1 MINSINC
8 GGIFDPVGLAKE
20 NKQLEK
26 DMSKSEFWLTQ
37 EKSSKIVRK
46 FEKNKKLLAEMEDLD
61 SQLSNLKTI
70 MKDENFASTD
80 NAAINLLRSLHQ
92 RLDILEQDTVLN
104 GPYDKLSAHLFLHSG
119 TGGVDAADWT
129 KMLLNMY
136 MKYAAKKGWQVSLI
150 DQTID
155 STGGIKSATLKID
168 GELAYGLLKAEKGVH
183 RLIRLSPFNA
193 QNLRQTSFALIEV
206 IPDMGDIKE
215 INLDDKELKIDVFR
229 ASGHGGQSVNTTDS
243 AVRITHLPTK
253 ISVSVQNERSQT
265 QNKETAL
272 KLLKHKVYLHNQ
284 EKRET
289 QERTLKGADQSGD
302 FGHQIRSYVM
312 HPYHQIKDHRSG
324 FITTQ
329 IKEVLEEGNL
339 DELINSVILYKK
351 DRSS

>member
-1 MINSINC
+1 M
-8 GGIFDPVGLAKE
+8 GLKKE

-26 DMSKSEFWLTQ
+26 KMSKSEFWQ
-37 EKSSKIVRK
+37 SQAKSSKIVRR
-46 FEKNKKLLAEMEDLD
+46 FEKTKKLLIEIEDLD
-61 SQLSNLKTI
+61 SQLSNLKTV
-70 MKDENFASTD
+70 MKEEDFVSTD
-80 NAAINLLRSLHQ
+80 DVAVDLLQSLRK
-92 RLDILEQDTVLN
+92 RLDILEQETVLN
-104 GPYDKLSAHLFLHSG
+104 GPYDKLSAHMFLHSG

-136 MKYAAKKGWQVSLI
+136 TKYAAKKGWQVSLI
-150 DQTID
+150 DQTV
-155 STGGIKSATLKID
+155 SPAGGIKSATLKID
-168 GELAYGLLKAEKGVH
+168 GDLVYGLLKVEKGVH

-215 INLDDKELKIDVFR
+215 INLDDKDLKIDVFK
-229 ASGHGGQSVNTTDS
+229 ASGHGGQSINTTDS

-253 ISVSVQNERSQT
+253 ISVSAQNERSQT

-272 KLLKHKVYLHNQ
+272 KLLKHKVYLSAQ

-312 HPYHQIKDHRSG
+312 HPYHQIKDHRSE
-324 FITTQ
+324 FVTTQ

-351 DRSS
+351 DKSS